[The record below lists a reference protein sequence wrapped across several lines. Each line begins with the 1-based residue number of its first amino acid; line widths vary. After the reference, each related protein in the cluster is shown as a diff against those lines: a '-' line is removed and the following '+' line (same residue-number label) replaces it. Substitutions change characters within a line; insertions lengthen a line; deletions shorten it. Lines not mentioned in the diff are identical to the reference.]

1 MVIPMPKRLP
11 KHVNRARTRHG
22 KVVFYFRR
30 GHGPCTRLPDLADP
44 GFERAYAAALAG
56 MALPPPSKANPETLA
71 WLIEAYK
78 RSAQWAALASS
89 TRRMRD
95 NILAHVVKEAGHV
108 PFRAIGKKHIN
119 EVIDLKK
126 PHAGATFRKVMS
138 QLFAW
143 AVSMDKLPANPVDQ
157 ARRPKI
163 KSDGFHTWTPA
174 EVERFYARW
183 PVGTRERLAVD
194 LALFTGLRRSDLYR
208 VGRQHVRDG
217 VISIQTRKTGTW
229 AHIPIFANL
238 RASLETAPT
247 GDLAFL
253 VTSRGEPFT
262 SEASFGNWFA
272 KACRA
277 AGVPGRAH
285 GLRKAGATIAAEAGA
300 SAHELMAMFTWTRLA
315 EAERYTQAA
324 SRRLLAHA
332 TAERIEAKFP
342 HQIPAPPPPGA
353 GIIWISQAKSRKDK

>member
-1 MVIPMPKRLP
+1 MPRRLP
-11 KHVNRARTRHG
+11 KHVSAHRTRHG

-30 GHGPCTRLPDLADP
+30 GHGTRTRLPDITDP
-44 GFERAYAAALAG
+44 GFDRAYAAALAG
-56 MALPPPSKANPETLA
+56 LALPPPPKASPKTLA

-78 RSAQWAALASS
+78 RSAHWAGLKQS
-89 TRRMRD
+89 TRQMRD
-95 NILAHVVKEAGHV
+95 NILQHVVREAGHV
-108 PFRAIGKKHIN
+108 PYRAIGKKHIN
-119 EVIDLKK
+119 EAIDKK
-126 PHAGATFRKVMS
+126 PPHAGATFRKVMS

-143 AVSMDKLPANPVDQ
+143 AVSVDKLPVNPVAE

-163 KSDGFHTWTPA
+163 KSDGFHTWTPE

-183 PVGTRERLAVD
+183 PLGTRERLAMD

-217 VISIQTRKTGTW
+217 VISIQTRKTGAW

-238 RASLETAPT
+238 RASIAAAPT

-253 VTSRGEPFT
+253 VTERGVPFA
-262 SEASFGNWFA
+262 SEGSFGNWFG

-285 GLRKAGATIAAEAGA
+285 GLRKAGATIAADAGA
-300 SAHELMAMFTWTRLA
+300 TAHELMAMFTWTRLS

-324 SRRLLAHA
+324 NRKRLAHA

-342 HQIPAPPPPGA
+342 HQNPSPSDTGEGFIADFPM
-353 GIIWISQAKSRKDK
+353 KSNVEK

>member
-1 MVIPMPKRLP
+1 MPRRLP
-11 KHVNRARTRHG
+11 KHVNRQRTRHG

-30 GHGPCTRLPDLADP
+30 GHGKSTRLPDITDP
-44 GFERAYAAALAG
+44 GFEKAYAAALGG
-56 MALPPPSKANPETLA
+56 MALPPPPKASPETLA

-78 RSAQWAALASS
+78 RSAQWAALAPS

-95 NILAHVVKEAGHV
+95 NILAHVIREAGHV
-108 PFRAIGKKHIN
+108 PFQAIGKKHIN
-119 EVIDLKK
+119 EAIDRKP

-143 AVSMDKLPANPVDQ
+143 AVSVEKVAVNPVAE

-163 KSDGFHTWTPA
+163 KSDGFHSWTPE

-183 PVGTRERLAVD
+183 PLGTRERLAMD
-194 LALFTGLRRSDLYR
+194 LALFTGLRRSDLFR

-217 VISIQTRKTGTW
+217 VISIQTQKTGTW

-238 RASLETAPT
+238 RASIEAAPT

-253 VTSRGEPFT
+253 TTTRGRPFT
-262 SEASFGNWFA
+262 SAASFGNWFGD
-272 KACRA
+272 ACAA

-315 EAERYTQAA
+315 EAERYTEAA
-324 SRRLLAHA
+324 SRKRLAHA
-332 TAERIEAKFP
+332 TAERIEARFP
-342 HQIPAPPPPGA
+342 HQNPAPPPPGA
-353 GIIWISQAKSRKDK
+353 GIIVDYPAKSKAEK

>member
-1 MVIPMPKRLP
+1 MLKRRLP
-11 KHVNRARTRHG
+11 KHVNRQRTRHG

-30 GHGPCTRLPDLADP
+30 GHGPYIRLPDLTDP

-56 MALPPPSKANPETLA
+56 AALPPPPSAKPETLE

-78 RSAQWAALASS
+78 RSARWAALKPS

-95 NILAHVVKEAGHV
+95 NILKKVVQDAGKV
-108 PFRAIGKKHIN
+108 PYTAIGKKHIN
-119 EVIDLKK
+119 EAIDRRK

-138 QLFAW
+138 QMFAW
-143 AVSMDKLPANPVDQ
+143 AVSVDKLKVNPVDQ
-157 ARRPKI
+157 ATRPKT
-163 KSDGFHTWTPA
+163 KTDGFHSWTPA

-208 VGRQHVRDG
+208 VGRQHVRDN
-217 VISIQTRKTGTW
+217 VISIQTQKTGTW

-238 RASLETAPT
+238 RASLDAAPT
-247 GDLAFL
+247 GDLTFL
-253 VTSRGEPFT
+253 VTSRGQPFT
-262 SEASFGNWFA
+262 SEASFGNWFGDI
-272 KACRA
+272 CRA

-300 SAHELMAMFTWTRLA
+300 SAHELMAMYTWTRLG

-324 SRRLLAHA
+324 SRRILSAS
-332 TAERIEAKFP
+332 TAERIEAKFRHENP
-342 HQIPAPPPPGA
+342 TPKNTGT
-353 GIIWISQAKSRKDK
+353 GEDTKNLMKST